1 MQDKRLKIKLIIIKR
16 SISEILNDHFK
27 SFLSKPVNIRTWT
40 LMTENACKSLC
51 FNTMPVI
58 TTRIGRKRG
67 TLECGLHEVACVA
80 NVIGE
85 GEGRAPNSLIFFLL
99 PSLPLPFPDVFYESL
114 FFRNKMA
121 SPVKRS
127 RMVALS
133 AERVLQS
140 LEKKG
145 DGNDGMSSGEE
156 SDLYR
161 HLQETGDIYRSRY
174 KVSCV
179 TVLLR
184 KLAHNAFHFQIIFFS
199 FFLAIQST
207 TMI

>member
-1 MQDKRLKIKLIIIKR
+1 MWPSRR
-16 SISEILNDHFK
+16 SLRGQRN
-27 SFLSKPVNIRTWT
+27 R
-40 LMTENACKSLC
+40 
-51 FNTMPVI
+51 
-58 TTRIGRKRG
+58 GRG
-67 TLECGLHEVACVA
+67 
-80 NVIGE
+80 GE
-85 GEGRAPNSLIFFLL
+85 GPKFPNFFLL
-99 PSLPLPFPDVFYESL
+99 PSLPLPFPDIFCESL

-127 RMVALS
+127 RTVALC

-140 LEKKG
+140 LEQQG

-184 KLAHNAFHFQIIFFS
+184 KLAHNAFHFQIILLS
-199 FFLAIQST
+199 SSGHLIYNNDIT
-207 TMI
+207 